1 MQILN
6 FLQILF
12 LFLCAVFLSLA
23 CFNLRR
29 GPGNNHKSVGKAYME
44 NTFEILDQGSGWLR
58 VRLENG
64 EEEWVSKKTRSEG
77 SKILSSQSSP
87 VLSYDSSKT
96 KFSRKR
102 HDPM

>member
-1 MQILN
+1 
-6 FLQILF
+6 
-12 LFLCAVFLSLA
+12 
-23 CFNLRR
+23 
-29 GPGNNHKSVGKAYME
+29 ME
-44 NTFEILDQGSGWLR
+44 NTFEILDQNPSWLQ

-64 EEEWVSKKTRSEG
+64 KEGWMSKKGRSQG
-77 SKILSSQSSP
+77 SKILSSQSPP